1 MLLIDTARQARRS
14 SAPGSDTVTWR
25 AVFDRLAA
33 SEFAGQLGA
42 IRFEV
47 RDGVVLLQGE
57 AVHREDLPRLLA
69 VVWSVPGV
77 ADVRD
82 RLTFCGE
89 TPGELREPRC
99 SQARAHPGL

>member
-1 MLLIDTARQARRS
+1 MLLVGTARSAQRS
-14 SAPGSDTVTWR
+14 CAPRSDTVTWR
-25 AVFDRLAA
+25 AVFDRLAT

-47 RDGVVLLQGE
+47 RDGTVLLQGE
-57 AVHREDLPRLLA
+57 AAHREDLPRLVA

-77 ADVRD
+77 AGVRD
-82 RLTFCGE
+82 QLTFCGE

-99 SQARAHPGL
+99 SQARAHPRP